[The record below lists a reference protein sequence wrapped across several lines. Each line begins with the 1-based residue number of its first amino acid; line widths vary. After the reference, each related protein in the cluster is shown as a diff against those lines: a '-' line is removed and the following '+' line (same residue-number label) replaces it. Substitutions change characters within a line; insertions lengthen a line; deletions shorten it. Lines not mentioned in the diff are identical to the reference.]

1 MVMSQITIRRI
12 YHELKPSETNQVRI
26 LVDRLWPRGIKK
38 EEANIDYWF
47 KEVAPSHELRKWFGH
62 RTERFE
68 TFRIKYLEELQTDAT
83 KRKIVQK
90 IAQIAKED
98 KVVLLYGAKDEKHNN
113 ATVLL
118 EELEHLLKDL

>member
-1 MVMSQITIRRI
+1 MSQITIRRI

-26 LVDRLWPRGIKK
+26 LVDRLWPRGVKK

-62 RTERFE
+62 KTERFE

-90 IAQIAKED
+90 IAQIAKKD

-118 EELEHLLKDL
+118 EELERLLKGL

>member
-1 MVMSQITIRRI
+1 MSQITIRRI

-26 LVDRLWPRGIKK
+26 LVDRLWPRGVKK

-62 RTERFE
+62 KTERFE

-90 IAQIAKED
+90 IAQIAKKD

-118 EELEHLLKDL
+118 EELERLLKDL

>member
-26 LVDRLWPRGIKK
+26 LVDRLWPRGVKK

-62 RTERFE
+62 KTERFE

-90 IAQIAKED
+90 IAQIAKKD

-118 EELEHLLKDL
+118 EELERLLKDL

>member
-1 MVMSQITIRRI
+1 MSQITIRRI

-26 LVDRLWPRGIKK
+26 LVDRLWPRGVKK

-90 IAQIAKED
+90 IAQIAKKD

-118 EELEHLLKDL
+118 EELERLLKDL